1 MAKKKSLGG
10 IFSPSVLLN
19 VQKKEKLKKY
29 IEFEAE
35 GRRINIFLDV
45 FKGNDPDRT
54 P

>member
-35 GRRINIFLDV
+35 GRRINEDV
-45 FKGNDPDRT
+45 LKGNDPDRT